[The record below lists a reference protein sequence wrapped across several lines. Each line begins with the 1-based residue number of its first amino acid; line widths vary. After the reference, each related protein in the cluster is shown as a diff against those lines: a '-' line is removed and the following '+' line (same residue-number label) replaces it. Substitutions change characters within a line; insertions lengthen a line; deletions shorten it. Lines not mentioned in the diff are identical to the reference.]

1 MEPLIAHAG
10 WHLWAFVG
18 AIAVTAVPQMNARR
32 RLQAGSGDDVRD
44 RGSYQAVQLANTGG
58 ILVAALAAFRLER
71 AAIIQ
76 EREAVFAA
84 GLLLI
89 VGSALL
95 VMWTHALLGRSFT
108 VQVVVRDEQQIVEAG
123 PYRWVRHPSYAFQ
136 MLGLVGFALVL
147 CNWVSLAV
155 LLVLPALA
163 YGYRMQVEERALV
176 EALGERYAS
185 YMRRTRRLVPFVY

>member
-1 MEPLIAHAG
+1 MEPLIGHSG

-18 AIAVTAVPQMNARR
+18 AIAVTAAPQMYARR
-32 RLQAGSGDDVRD
+32 RLQAQRDDRVRD
-44 RGSYQAVQLANTGG
+44 GGSYQAVQLANMGG
-58 ILVAALAAFRLER
+58 ILLAALAAFRLEG
-71 AAIIQ
+71 AAIRDG
-76 EREAVFAA
+76 REALFVV
-84 GLLLI
+84 GLTII

-108 VQVVVRDEQQIVEAG
+108 VQVVVREEQQIVESG
-123 PYRWVRHPSYAFQ
+123 PYRWVRHPSYGFQ

-147 CNWVSLAV
+147 CNWVSVAV
-155 LLVLPALA
+155 LVALPALA

-185 YMRRTRRLVPFVY
+185 YMRRTRRLVPFVW

>member
-1 MEPLIAHAG
+1 MEPLIAHWG

-18 AIAVTAVPQMNARR
+18 AIAVTAAPQKFMRGK
-32 RLQAGSGDDVRD
+32 LQAGQGDDVRD

-58 ILVAALAAFRLER
+58 IVVAALAAFLLEGV
-71 AAIIQ
+71 AIGSD
-76 EREAVFAA
+76 REGVFAA
-84 GLLLI
+84 GLVLI

-108 VQVVVRDEQQIVEAG
+108 VQVVVREGQQIVESG

-136 MLGLVGFALVL
+136 MLGLVGFGLVL
-147 CNWVSLAV
+147 CNWVSVVV
-155 LLVLPALA
+155 LLVLPAAA
-163 YGYRMQVEERALV
+163 YAYRMHVEEGALV
-176 EALGERYAS
+176 AALGEQYSS